1 MIGPSAD
8 GNVDDPQ
15 FQWLEAELEEAE
27 AADELVVLFS
37 HHAIPSLTADVPDE
51 LAPPCTARTTRT
63 ATTSTRAATST
74 RATPRRSTWAPT

>member
-15 FQWLEAELEEAE
+15 FQWLTGQLEAAE

-37 HHAIPSLTADVPDE
+37 HHAIPSLTANVPDE
-51 LAPPCTARTTRT
+51 LAAPCLGAPTRT
-63 ATTSTRAATST
+63 GTTSTRAATST
-74 RATPRRSTWAPT
+74 RATRRRSTSAPT